1 MLERARAIGQALL
14 DRGLSAERPVAI
26 LSGNDL
32 EHLQLAFGAM
42 WAGIP
47 HAPLSPAYSLV
58 SSDYGKLRHALAVLT
73 PGLVFASDGAAFRA
87 ALDASVPP
95 DVERVVVSA
104 PDGMDGVTRFASL
117 LDTTPGSVDAA
128 HDAITG
134 DTIAKFLFT
143 SGSTRLPKAVP
154 TTHRMLCSNQQM
166 LLETF
171 PQFGLEP
178 PVLVDWLPWNH
189 TFGGSHNVGI
199 ALYNGARCTSTTASR
214 SPASS
219 ARRCATCARSRPPC
233 ISTCRR
239 AGKNWPRRSKRMP
252 RCAKPSSR
260 A

>member
-1 MLERARAIGQALL
+1 TA
-14 DRGLSAERPVAI
+14 
-26 LSGNDL
+26 
-32 EHLQLAFGAM
+32 
-42 WAGIP
+42 
-47 HAPLSPAYSLV
+47 
-58 SSDYGKLRHALAVLT
+58 
-73 PGLVFASDGAAFRA
+73 
-87 ALDASVPP
+87 
-95 DVERVVVSA
+95 
-104 PDGMDGVTRFASL
+104 
-117 LDTTPGSVDAA
+117 DAA
-128 HDAITG
+128 QAATG
-134 DTIAKFLFT
+134 PDTLVKVLFT
-143 SGSTRLPKAVP
+143 SGSTRAPKAVP

-199 ALYNGARCTSTTASR
+199 ALYNGGTLYIDDGKPVT
-214 SPASS
+214 ASS